1 MTREELEKKRG
12 KKLPKRAASAAESL
26 IIKDDG
32 VDDVTK
38 GDEIKNTSVIKSET
52 PDNTESGIKTVI
64 VSDVAIKENTD
75 DLKSQKKKEVME
87 HLSLRLPKQTLKD
100 LDVVKYVY
108 GDVSKY
114 VRHLIDKDLKE
125 NMQTYVEKRAIIRD
139 VINR

>member
-38 GDEIKNTSVIKSET
+38 GEEIKNASVIKSET

>member
-26 IIKDDG
+26 IVKENEDNKEKTG
-32 VDDVTK
+32 ENGSLSTL
-38 GDEIKNTSVIKSET
+38 EETKSEAVQST
-52 PDNTESGIKTVI
+52 VSGNFITTDGTKEYNPDS
-64 VSDVAIKENTD
+64 
-75 DLKSQKKKEVME
+75 LKPKKKKEVME
-87 HLSLRLPKQTLKD
+87 HLSLRLPKQTLND

-125 NMQTYVEKRAIIRD
+125 NLQTYIEKRAIIKD